1 MTIEQQIIEK
11 IKEYDKIII
20 HRHTDPDPDAFGSQ
34 GLLKKSKNTIKSSF
48 TVTLIRIRMHLVLKA
63 V

>member
-20 HRHTDPDPDAFGSQ
+20 HRHTDPDPDA
-34 GLLKKSKNTIKSSF
+34 
-48 TVTLIRIRMHLVLKA
+48 LVLKA

>member
-34 GLLKKSKNTIKSSF
+34 GGLAEVIRNSF
-48 TVTLIRIRMHLVLKA
+48 PNKTVYQA
-63 V
+63 GENDGE